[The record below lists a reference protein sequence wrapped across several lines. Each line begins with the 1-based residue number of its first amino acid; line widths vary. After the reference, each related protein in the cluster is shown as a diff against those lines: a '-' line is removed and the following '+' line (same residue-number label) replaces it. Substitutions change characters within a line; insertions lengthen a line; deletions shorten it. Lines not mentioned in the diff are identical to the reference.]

1 MKGDKIWEQIQ
12 EIFPSAQEG
21 VPMARYTTFKIGGP
35 AKYFVPVRSVDEL
48 KQVLEIAHQHHLNYF
63 VFGGGSNMLVAD
75 EGFDGMAIKIEMNAQ
90 SVADDTVVADAGVVT
105 AVLTRATIDAGL
117 TGFEW
122 GIGVPGT
129 VGGAVRGNAGAF
141 GGEMKDV
148 VESAEALIDGEV
160 HTFSNASCMFGY
172 RDSIFKKNG
181 GIVLGVTLKLKPDA
195 ERNGLKKMME
205 FLDRRNKTQPK
216 GAASTGCIFKNY
228 EFPPEADQIQAFRQK
243 GVLEEFLDKKRISAG
258 WLIEQAAMKG
268 EKVGGAEVSSA
279 HGNFIVNSGH
289 ATATDVRALVA
300 KIKERVAEKF
310 GIDLEEEI
318 QYIGF

>member
-1 MKGDKIWEQIQ
+1 MADKIWEQI
-12 EIFPSAQEG
+12 ESAFPNARQGARLG
-21 VPMARYTTFKIGGP
+21 VYATFKIGGP
-35 AKYFVPVRSVDEL
+35 AKYLVPVKSIDEL
-48 KQVLEIAHQHHLNYF
+48 KKALEIAHEHHLDYF
-63 VFGGGSNMLVAD
+63 VFGGGSNMLVSD

-90 SVADDTVVADAGVVT
+90 SVADDTVVADAGMLT
-105 AVLTRATIDAGL
+105 AALARASIDGGL

-148 VESAEALIDGEV
+148 VESVEALVDGEAR
-160 HTFSNASCMFGY
+160 TFSNAECAFRY
-172 RDSIFKKNG
+172 RHSIFKENG

-195 ERNGLKKMME
+195 ERDGLKKMME
-205 FLDRRNKTQPK
+205 YLDKRNKTQPK

-228 EFPPEADQIQAFRQK
+228 EFTEPDPRWTN
-243 GVLEEFLDKKRISAG
+243 VPEEFLTKKRISAG
-258 WLIEQAAMKG
+258 WLIEQAGMKG
-268 EKVGGAEVSSA
+268 GKEGAAVVSDV
-279 HGNFIVNSGH
+279 HGNFILNTGG
-289 ATATDVRALVA
+289 ATGADVKRLIERV
-300 KIKERVAEKF
+300 KERVAEKF